1 MKKSKK
7 PFDAVKMMREIR
19 DKLSMQFR
27 EMSFEEQQQY
37 MRERLRVKPK
47 TQRAGSSI
55 QPPNHPL
62 EPTR

>member
-19 DKLSMQFR
+19 DTLSMQFQ

-37 MRERLRVKPK
+37 MRERLRVKAKPR
-47 TQRAGSSI
+47 RAGNRTQTI
-55 QPPNHPL
+55 
-62 EPTR
+62 

>member
-19 DKLSMQFR
+19 DKLSLRFQ

-37 MRERLRVKPK
+37 MRERLRVKAK
-47 TQRAGSSI
+47 SRRAGSRT
-55 QPPNHPL
+55 Q
-62 EPTR
+62 TT

>member
-19 DKLSMQFR
+19 DKLSLQFQ

-37 MRERLRVKPK
+37 MRERLRVKAKPR
-47 TQRAGSSI
+47 RAGSRT
-55 QPPNHPL
+55 Q
-62 EPTR
+62 TT